1 MAINGE
7 GCAVADKT
15 RIEWT
20 DATWSP
26 VTLLEGFTRLRRALL
41 RVLSAAAERYT
52 RWPRTALSNSG

>member
-1 MAINGE
+1 M
-7 GCAVADKT
+7 ADKT

-41 RVLSAAAERYT
+41 SVLSAAAERYT

>member
-1 MAINGE
+1 ME

-20 DATWSP
+20 DATWRH
-26 VTLLEGFTRLRRALL
+26 VTLLEGFTRLRALL